1 MGRYNKPGLPNIYGE
16 LNNTAYVSE
25 DNASGAF
32 ESVGIIGVGM
42 TSGTY
47 PFGSWHIK
55 IDAQK
60 YNSVYGSSDNI
71 MPQSVDIYTCIYLGR
86 SS

>member
-25 DNASGAF
+25 DNAYGAF

-60 YNSVYGSSDNI
+60 YNAVYGSSDTI
-71 MPQSVDIYTCIYLGR
+71 MPQSVDIYTCVYLGR
-86 SS
+86 AS